1 MRVKACGDDMQDS
14 KQDSKPKF
22 IFTCQRCGR
31 CCERDV
37 KIYLNDIERWS
48 KDGTVYQ
55 VFPHLTVSGES
66 MALSLH
72 LEREDGKCRMYD
84 PASKECKIY
93 DNRPQVCRAYPL
105 MHDGS
110 GFLLSDKECPGLNKG
125 EMSKEALEE
134 IKKAAVEE
142 HVDEGR
148 TAVVL
153 PMVQVLLLSDMAKKS
168 EEAFSR
174 LTNEE
179 KAKLEEILKKDK

>member
-1 MRVKACGDDMQDS
+1 MRVEARGDDMQET
-14 KQDSKPKF
+14 KPKF

-48 KDGTVYQ
+48 KDGTVHH

-72 LEREDGKCRMYD
+72 LVREDGKCKMYD
-84 PASKECKIY
+84 PASKDCKIY

-110 GFLLSDKECPGLNKG
+110 GFLLRDKECPGLDKG

-134 IKKAAVEE
+134 IRKAAVEE
-142 HVDEGR
+142 HEDEAR
-148 TAVVL
+148 TAAVL
-153 PMVQVLLLSDMAKKS
+153 PMVQALLLSDMAKKS
-168 EEAFSR
+168 EEAYSK
-174 LTNEE
+174 LSEEE
-179 KAKLEEILKKDK
+179 KAKLEEIFKKKE